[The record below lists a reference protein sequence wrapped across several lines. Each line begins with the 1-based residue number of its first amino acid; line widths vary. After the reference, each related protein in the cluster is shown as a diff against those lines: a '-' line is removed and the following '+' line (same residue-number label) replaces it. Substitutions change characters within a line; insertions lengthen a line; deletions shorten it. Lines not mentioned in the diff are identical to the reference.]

1 MRCKPLSPAVV
12 AQAYRNA
19 CLTEL
24 QAIKPGNVHVFAD
37 GHGMTVHDF
46 IKSADV
52 TAELISQAGLTVGE
66 RLLQAVK
73 ATHSAVGMNTNLGLI
88 LLCAPLIQAA
98 LSPSTELD
106 LAQNLARVLDGL
118 SIEDGAR
125 AAQAILL
132 AKPAGLG
139 SATRHDVQAEIGVNL
154 KQMMA
159 FAADRD
165 LIAWQYANNYDT
177 IFCDALPLFLKAK
190 QAWQDQAKVN
200 SEAWATTAVYLTF
213 LARHP
218 DSHIVRK
225 HGMNIAQAVRFE
237 AQAIEADYA
246 KINNPKLMQA
256 RLLDWDASLKRRD
269 INPGTSADL
278 TVATLLAYQLQQ
290 LGMAIA

>member
-1 MRCKPLSPAVV
+1 MA
-12 AQAYRNA
+12 
-19 CLTEL
+19 EL

-46 IKSADV
+46 IKSADA
-52 TAELISQAGLTVGE
+52 TAKLISHAGLTVGQ
-66 RLLQAVK
+66 RILQAVK
-73 ATHSAVGMNTNLGLI
+73 ATQSAVGMNTNLGLI
-88 LLCAPLIQAA
+88 LLCAPLVHAA
-98 LSPSTELD
+98 LSPASELD
-106 LAQNLARVLDGL
+106 LAQNLAKVLDGL
-118 SIEDGAR
+118 TVDDGAF

-139 SATRHDVQAEIGVNL
+139 SATKHDVQAEIGVNL
-154 KQMMA
+154 KQLMA
-159 FAADRD
+159 DAADRD
-165 LIAWQYANNYDT
+165 FIAWQYANNYDT
-177 IFCDALPLFLKAK
+177 IFCDALPRFLTAK

-200 SEAWATTAVYLTF
+200 SDVWAATAVYLAF

-225 HGMNIAQAVRFE
+225 HGIGKAQAVCLE

-246 KINNPKLMQA
+246 KTDNPKLMQA
-256 RLLDWDASLKRRD
+256 RLLEWDASLKRRD

-290 LGMAIA
+290 LGTA

>member
-1 MRCKPLSPAVV
+1 LA
-12 AQAYRNA
+12 
-19 CLTEL
+19 EL

-46 IKSADV
+46 IKSADA
-52 TAELISQAGLTVGE
+52 TAALISQAGLTVGE
-66 RLLQAVK
+66 RIVQAVK
-73 ATHSAVGMNTNLGLI
+73 ATQSAVGINTNLGLI

-106 LAQNLARVLDGL
+106 LAQNLARVLDEL
-118 SIEDGAR
+118 SVEDGAL

-139 SATRHDVQAEIGVNL
+139 RATKHDVQAEIGVNL
-154 KQMMA
+154 KQLMLA
-159 FAADRD
+159 AADRD
-165 LIAWQYANNYDT
+165 FIAWQYANNYDT
-177 IFCDALPLFLKAK
+177 IFCDALPRFLTAK

-200 SEAWATTAVYLTF
+200 SEVWAATAVYLAF

-225 HGMNIAQAVRFE
+225 HGIDIAQAVCLE

-246 KINNPKLMQA
+246 KTDNPKLMQSP
-256 RLLDWDASLKRRD
+256 LLEWDASLKRRD

-278 TVATLLAYQLQQ
+278 TVVTLLAYQLQQ
-290 LGMAIA
+290 LGAA

>member
-1 MRCKPLSPAVV
+1 MA
-12 AQAYRNA
+12 
-19 CLTEL
+19 EL

-46 IKSADV
+46 IKSADA
-52 TAELISQAGLTVGE
+52 TAALISQAGLTVGE
-66 RLLQAVK
+66 RIVQAVK
-73 ATHSAVGMNTNLGLI
+73 ATQSAVGINTNLGLI

-118 SIEDGAR
+118 TVDDGAL

-139 SATRHDVQAEIGVNL
+139 SATKHDVQAEIGVNL
-154 KQMMA
+154 KQLMLA
-159 FAADRD
+159 AADRD
-165 LIAWQYANNYDT
+165 FIAWQYANNYDA
-177 IFCDALPLFLKAK
+177 IFCDALPRFLTAK
-190 QAWQDQAKVN
+190 QAWQDQAKVS
-200 SEAWATTAVYLTF
+200 SEVWAATAVYLAF

-225 HGMNIAQAVRFE
+225 HGIDIAQAVCLE

-246 KINNPKLMQA
+246 KTDNPKLMQTP
-256 RLLDWDASLKRRD
+256 LLKWDASLKQRG

-290 LGMAIA
+290 LGSA

>member
-1 MRCKPLSPAVV
+1 MV

-19 CLTEL
+19 CIGEL

-46 IKSADV
+46 IKSADA
-52 TAELISQAGLTVGE
+52 TAELISQADLSVGE
-66 RLLQAVK
+66 RILQAVK
-73 ATHSAVGMNTNLGLI
+73 ATQSAVGMNTNLGLI
-88 LLCAPLIQAA
+88 LLCAPLVHAA

-106 LAQNLARVLDGL
+106 LAHNLARVLDEL
-118 SIEDGAR
+118 SVDDGAL
-125 AAQAILL
+125 AAQAIML

-139 SATRHDVQAEIGVNL
+139 SATKHDVQAEIGVNL
-154 KQMMA
+154 KELMLA
-159 FAADRD
+159 AADRD
-165 LIAWQYANNYDT
+165 FIAWQYANNYDT
-177 IFCDALPLFLKAK
+177 IFCDALPRFLTAK

-200 SEAWATTAVYLTF
+200 SEVWATTSVYLAF

-225 HGMNIAQAVRFE
+225 HGINIAQAICFE
-237 AQAIEADYA
+237 AQAIEVDYA
-246 KINNPKLMQA
+246 KTNNPKLMQTP
-256 RLLDWDASLKRRD
+256 LLKWDASLKRRD

-290 LGMAIA
+290 LGTA

>member
-19 CLTEL
+19 CLAEL

-46 IKSADV
+46 INSADA

-66 RLLQAVK
+66 RILQAVK
-73 ATHSAVGMNTNLGLI
+73 ATQSAVGMNTNLGLI
-88 LLCAPLIQAA
+88 LLCAPLIHAA
-98 LSPSTELD
+98 LSPSSELD
-106 LAQNLARVLDGL
+106 LAQNLARILDGL
-118 SIEDGAR
+118 TLEDGALT
-125 AAQAILL
+125 AQAILL

-139 SATRHDVQAEIGVNL
+139 SAIKHDVQAEIGVNL
-154 KQMMA
+154 KQLMLA
-159 FAADRD
+159 AADRD

-177 IFCDALPLFLKAK
+177 IFCDALPRFLTAK
-190 QAWQDQAKVN
+190 QAWQNQAKVN
-200 SEAWATTAVYLTF
+200 SEAWAATAVYLAF

-225 HGMNIAQAVRFE
+225 HGMDIAQAICLE
-237 AQAIEADYA
+237 AQAIEADYV
-246 KINNPKLMQA
+246 KTGNPKLMQTP
-256 RLLDWDASLKRRD
+256 LLKWDAELKRRD
-269 INPGTSADL
+269 VNPGTSADL

-290 LGMAIA
+290 LSATQA

>member
-1 MRCKPLSPAVV
+1 MRCKPLSPIVV

-52 TAELISQAGLTVGE
+52 TAELISQAGLTVGQ
-66 RLLQAVK
+66 RLLQAVQ
-73 ATHSAVGMNTNLGLI
+73 ATHAAVGMNTNLGLI

-98 LSPSTELD
+98 LSPSRELD
-106 LAQNLARVLDGL
+106 LAQNLARVLEEL
-118 SIEDGAR
+118 SVDDGAL

-139 SATRHDVQAEIGVNL
+139 NVTKHDVQAEIKVNL
-154 KQMMA
+154 KQMMVA
-159 FAADRD
+159 AADRD
-165 LIAWQYANNYDT
+165 FIAWQYANNYNT
-177 IFCDALPLFLKAK
+177 IFSDALPLFLNVK

-213 LARHP
+213 LARYP

-225 HGMNIAQAVRFE
+225 HGMDIAQAVRFE

>member
-1 MRCKPLSPAVV
+1 M
-12 AQAYRNA
+12 
-19 CLTEL
+19 TEL

-66 RLLQAVK
+66 RILQAVK
-73 ATHSAVGMNTNLGLI
+73 ATQSAVGMNTNLGLI
-88 LLCAPLIQAA
+88 LLCAPLIHAA
-98 LSPSTELD
+98 LSPVTELN
-106 LAQNLARVLDGL
+106 LAQNLSRVLEEL
-118 SIEDGAR
+118 SVEDGVL

-139 SATRHDVQAEIGVNL
+139 SANKHDVQAQIKVNL
-154 KQMMA
+154 KQMMVA
-159 FAADRD
+159 AADRD
-165 LIAWQYANNYDT
+165 CIAWQYAHDYET
-177 IFCDALPLFLKAK
+177 IFNEALPCFLAAK
-190 QAWQDQAKVN
+190 QAWQDRAKVD
-200 SEAWATTAVYLTF
+200 SEAWAATSVYLAF

-225 HGMNIAQAVRFE
+225 HGLHIAQAVCSE
-237 AQAIEADYA
+237 AQAIQADYA
-246 KINNPKLMQA
+246 KTGHPKLMQTP
-256 RLLDWDASLKRRD
+256 LLRWDAALKQRN

-290 LGMAIA
+290 LGGA